1 MPGWRDDLR
10 SLAGEVAGEIGEQA
24 RRAQRAVQR
33 ALDLGPYRLVGY
45 RGYASTSKALV
56 LGRAFQSRGVG
67 RAVAD
72 APRWQNLLDTVNR
85 VRTEPLRHA
94 RVIARLAASS
104 RELVADEEGFLHHW
118 LALEEPVRAG
128 AWHEVSLLLEHES
141 LAEPARATAE
151 VLVPDPA
158 AQYGVISDLDDTV
171 LQSHVSSLLRA
182 AQMLLL
188 ENARTRLPF
197 PGVAAFYR
205 ALERGRSSG
214 PRNPIFYV
222 SAGAWNLYDLVIE
235 FLDAH
240 RIPRG
245 PTLLRDW
252 DLGTDILRTDGHKSA
267 IIRDVLETYP
277 TLPFILVG
285 DSGQSDPEIYAE
297 IVRAHRGRVLA
308 IYIRNVSPV
317 PERAAAIRELAKA
330 VTDAGST
337 LVLAD
342 DTLTVAQHAAAHG
355 FIDPASLEEIGGE
368 KREDEGRNPPHGP
381 TVIVE

>member
-1 MPGWRDDLR
+1 MRGWRDDLR
-10 SLAGEVAGEIGEQA
+10 DLAGEIGEQA

-33 ALDLGPYRLVGY
+33 ALDLGPYRVVGY
-45 RGYASTSKALV
+45 RGYASSSKALV

-67 RAVAD
+67 AAVAE
-72 APRWQNLLDTVNR
+72 APRWKNLLDTVNR
-85 VRTEPLRHA
+85 VRTEPLARA
-94 RVIARLAASS
+94 RVIARLAAST
-104 RELVADEEGFLHHW
+104 RELVADDEGFLHEW
-118 LALEEPVRAG
+118 MTLDERIRTG

-151 VLVPDPA
+151 VLVPDPG

-171 LQSHVSSLLRA
+171 LQSHVNSVLRA

-205 ALERGRSSG
+205 ALERGRSSAS
-214 PRNPIFYV
+214 RNPIFYV

-252 DLGTDILRTDGHKSA
+252 DIGTDILRTDGHKSA
-267 IIRDVLETYP
+267 IIHDVLETYP

-297 IVRAHRGRVLA
+297 VVRAHPGRIMA
-308 IYIRNVSPV
+308 IYIRNVSPA
-317 PERAAAIRELAKA
+317 PERGAAIRELAKA

-337 LVLAD
+337 LVLSD
-342 DTLTVAQHAAAHG
+342 DTLTAAEHAAAAG
-355 FIDPASLEEIGGE
+355 YIDAASLDEIRGE
-368 KREDEGRNPPHGP
+368 KRQDEGRDPPHGA
-381 TVIVE
+381 TAIVE

>member
-1 MPGWRDDLR
+1 MRGWRDELR
-10 SLAGEVAGEIGEQA
+10 NLAGNLADEIGEQA

-45 RGYASTSKALV
+45 RGYATPSQAMV

-67 RAVAD
+67 RAVAE

-85 VRTEPLRHA
+85 VRTEALPHA
-94 RVIARLAASS
+94 RVEARLGASA
-104 RELVADEEGFLHHW
+104 RELVADEEGFLHEW
-118 LALEEPVRAG
+118 MSLDERIRAG
-128 AWHEVSLLLEHES
+128 SWHEVSLLLEHES

-151 VLVPDPA
+151 VLVPDA
-158 AQYGVISDLDDTV
+158 GAQFGVISDLDDTV

-205 ALERGRSSG
+205 ALARGRSNDQ
-214 PRNPIFYV
+214 NPIFYV
-222 SAGAWNLYDLVIE
+222 SAGAWNLYDLVVE
-235 FLDAH
+235 FLDGQG
-240 RIPRG
+240 IPRG

-252 DLGTDILRTDGHKSA
+252 DLGTDFMRTEAHKRA
-267 IIRDVLETYP
+267 IIADVLESYP

-285 DSGQSDPEIYAE
+285 DSGQADPEIYAE
-297 IVRAHRGRVLA
+297 VVRANPGRVLA
-308 IYIRNVSPV
+308 IYIRNVSPA
-317 PERAAAIRELAKA
+317 PERAVAIRELAKA
-330 VTDAGST
+330 VTEAGST

-342 DTLTVAQHAAAHG
+342 DTLAAARHAAAHG
-355 FIDPASLEEIGGE
+355 WIDAASLDEIGGE
-368 KREDEGRNPPHGP
+368 KREDEGRDPPHGA
-381 TVIVE
+381 TLIVD

>member
-1 MPGWRDDLR
+1 MRGWRDDLR
-10 SLAGEVAGEIGEQA
+10 ELAGEIGEQA

-45 RGYASTSKALV
+45 RGYATTSGAKV

-67 RAVAD
+67 QAVAE
-72 APRWQNLLDTVNR
+72 APRWKNLLDTVNR
-85 VRTEPLRHA
+85 VRTEPLAQA
-94 RVIARLAASS
+94 RVIARLGATA
-104 RELVADEEGFLHHW
+104 RELVADDEGFLHHW
-118 LALEEPVRAG
+118 IPLDVTAAAG

-151 VLVPDPA
+151 VLVPDPG

-171 LQSHVSSLLRA
+171 LQSHVNSVLRA

-205 ALERGRSSG
+205 ALERGRSSS
-214 PRNPIFYV
+214 PNPIFYV

-252 DLGTDILRTDGHKSA
+252 DIGTDILRTDGHKSA

-277 TLPFILVG
+277 SLPFILVG
-285 DSGQSDPEIYAE
+285 DSGQSDPEIYADV
-297 IVRAHRGRVLA
+297 VRRYPGRVLA
-308 IYIRNVSPV
+308 IYIRNVSPA
-317 PERAAAIRELAKA
+317 PERGAAIRELAKA

-337 LVLAD
+337 LVLSD
-342 DTLTVAQHAAAHG
+342 DTLTAAEHAAAAG
-355 FIDPASLEEIGGE
+355 YIDPASLDEIRGE
-368 KREDEGRNPPHGP
+368 KREDEGRDPPHGA
-381 TVIVE
+381 TLIVE

>member
-1 MPGWRDDLR
+1 MRGWRDDLR
-10 SLAGEVAGEIGEQA
+10 DLAGELAGEIGEQA

-45 RGYASTSKALV
+45 RGYATPSKALV

-67 RAVAD
+67 RAVAE

-94 RVIARLAASS
+94 RVQAQLAASG
-104 RELVADEEGFLHHW
+104 RELVADDEGFLHHW
-118 LALEEPVRAG
+118 MSLDESIRAG
-128 AWHEVSLLLEHES
+128 AWHEVSLVLEHES
-141 LAEPARATAE
+141 LAEPASAMAE
-151 VLVPDPA
+151 VLVPDPSA
-158 AQYGVISDLDDTV
+158 RYGVISDLDDTV

-205 ALERGRSSG
+205 ALERGAGSA
-214 PRNPIFYV
+214 PNPIFYV

-235 FLDAH
+235 FLDSH

-252 DLGTDILRTDGHKSA
+252 DIGTDILRTDAHKGA

-277 TLPFILVG
+277 SLPFILVG
-285 DSGQSDPEIYAE
+285 DSGQSDPEIYADV
-297 IVRAHRGRVLA
+297 VRANPGRVLA
-308 IYIRNVSPV
+308 IYIRNVSPA
-317 PERAAAIRELAKA
+317 PERATAIRELAQA

-342 DTLTVAQHAAAHG
+342 DTLTVARHAASHG
-355 FIDPASLEEIGGE
+355 WIDAASLDEIGGE
-368 KREDEGRNPPHGP
+368 KRADEGRDPPHGA
-381 TVIVE
+381 TLIVE